1 LRTGRKTASA
11 VLGTAAGLAV
21 AWLLLEHSGGVGR
34 SISQIAGRVA
44 SADAGLLSG
53 ALCLFTLSQV
63 LRAIRWMTLSFR
75 DRVPFSVSMPVTSV
89 HIGLGHLLPARL
101 ADVVFV
107 ALFRHI
113 GAVPVGRGTATILH
127 AKLLDIVAMGVVT
140 GLSVAAGMG
149 KAALAAPI
157 LALIGCL
164 GILYL
169 APLLRTL
176 RRPLTWVLGRMG
188 LAAGST
194 WYSDLVEASSVR
206 GRLGR
211 VSAAFGISLA
221 AWIVKLNMFCML
233 IASLGVTGI
242 PFWKVFFASGVTDL
256 TMALP
261 VNGLLSIGTVEAGW
275 TAGFAMVG
283 VEGIVPPGI
292 SIVELGFSV
301 HLLWIS
307 MAVLLMLLALPWM
320 WIAVRA
326 RQRAARPEG
335 DTVGRE

>member
-1 LRTGRKTASA
+1 
-11 VLGTAAGLAV
+11 VLGTAAGLTL
-21 AWLLLEHSGGVGR
+21 AWLLLERSGGVAR
-34 SISQIAGRVA
+34 AIPQIVGRVA
-44 SADAGLLSG
+44 SADPGLLSG
-53 ALCLFTLSQV
+53 ALCLFLLSQV
-63 LRAIRWMTLSFR
+63 LRAFRWMILSFQ
-75 DRVPFSVSMPVTSV
+75 DRVPFSVSMPVTSI

-101 ADVVFV
+101 TDVVFV

-113 GAVPVGRGTATILH
+113 GAVPVGRGTASILH

-140 GLSVAAGMG
+140 GFSVAAGMG
-149 KAALAAPI
+149 KAAIAAPL
-157 LALIGCL
+157 LALVGCL

-169 APLLRTL
+169 APLLRAL
-176 RRPLTWVLGRMG
+176 RRPLNRVMCGMG
-188 LAAGST
+188 LAVGSD

-206 GRLGR
+206 GRMGK
-211 VSAAFGISLA
+211 VSAAFAISLS
-221 AWIVKLNMFCML
+221 AWVVKLSMFCML

-261 VNGLLSIGTVEAGW
+261 VNGLLSIGTLEAGW

-301 HLLWIS
+301 HLLWMS
-307 MAVLLMLLALPWM
+307 MAVLLMVLSLPWL
-320 WIAVRA
+320 WITVRA
-326 RQRAARPEG
+326 KQRAAVREG
-335 DTVGRE
+335 ETVGGE